1 MASSAQ
7 EAGEVAAH
15 GRMVAAALG
24 AGKAVRHAAQEPAMA
39 RIVTHAYRYKR
50 PPRRE
55 KAVPLAVPAVVRAAD
70 PAKARKRA
78 TTVRQSDE
86 VTTESPPANDDR
98 KQAETSAQR
107 ASRSVIAAIRRRS
120 RFGDAPDLTPE
131 ECQRRRDAADAMFQN
146 FKRQLV
152 QRRQDGGG

>member
-1 MASSAQ
+1 
-7 EAGEVAAH
+7 
-15 GRMVAAALG
+15 
-24 AGKAVRHAAQEPAMA
+24 MA
-39 RIVTHAYRYKR
+39 RIVTYAYHYKR
-50 PPRRE
+50 PPRRK
-55 KAVPLAVPAVVRAAD
+55 KAVPTETPAIVRAAD

-120 RFGDAPDLTPE
+120 RLGDAPDLTPE
-131 ECQRRRDAADAMFQN
+131 ECQRRRDAADAMFQD
-146 FKRQLV
+146 FKRQLAR
-152 QRRQDGGG
+152 RRQGDGG